1 MGTVSTSLVDID
13 AFVAKWALDER
24 AEASLRGADAETQQ
38 RLITSFA
45 PKDLSRGSSVALMGF
60 LKHVR
65 TKVAEE
71 QEVRR
76 QALLAKIQDFNI
88 TWQLDERAQAVLMS
102 LDDD

>member
-71 QEVRR
+71 QEGKR
-76 QALLAKIQDFNI
+76 QALLARIQTFVDM
-88 TWQLDERAQAVLMS
+88 WQLHHKAQEILCT
-102 LDDD
+102 L